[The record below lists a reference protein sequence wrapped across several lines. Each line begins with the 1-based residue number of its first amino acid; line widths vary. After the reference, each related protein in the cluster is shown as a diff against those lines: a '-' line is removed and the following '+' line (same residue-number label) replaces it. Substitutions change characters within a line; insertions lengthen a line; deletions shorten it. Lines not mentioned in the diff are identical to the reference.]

1 VSDYSNSK
9 RKGSASLL
17 SSKSKSITAY
27 DINFDDILEA
37 RRVVEVG
44 NEEPNN

>member
-1 VSDYSNSK
+1 MSDYSDSR

-37 RRVVEVG
+37 RRIVEAG
-44 NEEPNN
+44 DEEPNN

>member
-1 VSDYSNSK
+1 MSDYSNSR

-27 DINFDDILEA
+27 DINFDDILEV

>member
-1 VSDYSNSK
+1 MSDYSDS
-9 RKGSASLL
+9 RWKGSASLL